1 MNVIFSNLDLIL
13 AALAI
18 LITVA
23 VLARRG
29 QIGLIRELVL
39 SLVVNAE
46 KEYGAKTGP
55 IKKSD
60 VTAKIYSMLP
70 TASKLSSRA
79 APFPTS
85 LKRRRN
91 GWTKPFR
98 KTRRNK

>member
-70 TASKLSSRA
+70 TASKLLISSGTVSDLIEEAKERMDETL
-79 APFPTS
+79 P
-85 LKRRRN
+85 KN
-91 GWTKPFR
+91 EEK
-98 KTRRNK
+98 

>member
-39 SLVVNAE
+39 SLHHQRRERVRRENRTDQKV
-46 KEYGAKTGP
+46 
-55 IKKSD
+55 
-60 VTAKIYSMLP
+60 
-70 TASKLSSRA
+70 
-79 APFPTS
+79 
-85 LKRRRN
+85 RRN
-91 GWTKPFR
+91 RENLLDAPDRVEAAHLERHRFR
-98 KTRRNK
+98 PH